1 MTDRLRRLL
10 TAGVAV
16 LLGVGLAVAPAAAQ
30 TDDFPR
36 NWEGR
41 PDLNGIWQAIG
52 TAHWDIQD
60 HPASAGHPDLGAIG
74 AVPPGAGVVVGNEI
88 PYQPW
93 ALEQKQQNFENR
105 MTEDPEIRCFIPG
118 VPRATWSA
126 WS

>member
-30 TDDFPR
+30 IDDFPR

-52 TAHWDIQD
+52 TAH
-60 HPASAGHPDLGAIG
+60 
-74 AVPPGAGVVVGNEI
+74 
-88 PYQPW
+88 
-93 ALEQKQQNFENR
+93 
-105 MTEDPEIRCFIPG
+105 
-118 VPRATWSA
+118 
-126 WS
+126 

>member
-10 TAGVAV
+10 TVGVSV
-16 LLGVGLAVAPAAAQ
+16 LLGVGLAVTPAAAQ

-36 NWEGR
+36 NWEDR

-74 AVPPGAGVVVGNEI
+74 AVPPGPGVVVGNEI

-93 ALEQKQQNFENR
+93 ALE
-105 MTEDPEIRCFIPG
+105 
-118 VPRATWSA
+118 
-126 WS
+126 